1 MKTLTLKYA
10 GTCETCGAAL
20 DAGTLAH
27 WHGKGRITCPT
38 CEPVTLTPEQYAAKR
53 EAKAE
58 RYQGYA
64 TNASARAQ
72 GASDRRHAIADMIP
86 LGQPILVGHHS
97 ERGHR
102 RDIATM
108 DRAMRREIDETEK
121 AEHWQR
127 RARAVLSDRAIH
139 SDDPEAADKLRAK
152 IAELEAQRE
161 RIKAVN
167 AAFKK
172 AGYRPGVTVD
182 ADLIER
188 APIEL
193 TPAEAHAILSTLRYS
208 WDKTI
213 IPAYTLTNLGAN
225 IRRYKERLAALEPD
239 MPLPNTCR
247 WCGIPL
253 PEGSGRACANCE
265 PF

>member
-20 DAGTLAH
+20 DAGSTAT

-38 CEPVTLTPEQYAAKR
+38 CPAQQLTSEEYRAKV

-64 TNASARAQ
+64 SNAAARATS
-72 GASDRRHAIADMIP
+72 ASDRRHAIADMIP

-102 RDIATM
+102 RDIARM
-108 DRAMRREIDETEK
+108 DSMMRHEIDDTNK
-121 AEHWQR
+121 AQHWQR
-127 RARAVLSDRAIH
+127 RAAAVMNDRAIH
-139 SDDPEAADKLRAK
+139 GDDPEAVDKLRAK
-152 IAELEAQRE
+152 IAALEAERE
-161 RIKAVN
+161 RIKAIN

-172 AGYRPGVTVD
+172 AGYRYDQPVETTIAQAATID
-182 ADLIER
+182 
-188 APIEL
+188 L
-193 TPAEAHAILSTLRYS
+193 TPSEYSTVLSGQRYS

-213 IPAYTLTNLGAN
+213 YPAYVLTNLSAN
-225 IRRYKERLAALEPD
+225 IRRYQQRLADL
-239 MPLPNTCR
+239 TR
-247 WCGIPL
+247 
-253 PEGSGRACANCE
+253 
-265 PF
+265 